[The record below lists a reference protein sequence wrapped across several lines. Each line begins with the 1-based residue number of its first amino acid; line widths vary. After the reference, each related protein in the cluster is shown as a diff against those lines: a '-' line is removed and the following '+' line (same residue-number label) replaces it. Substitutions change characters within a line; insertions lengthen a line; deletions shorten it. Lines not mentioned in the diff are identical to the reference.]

1 MKAPPSPA
9 TAWALARAASCGCI
23 GSPCVGDD
31 RRDPMPSEGARRPG
45 DPACGRCYRAADRP
59 GGDDMADEPKTT
71 MKPSGIKQ
79 RNKIVM
85 TQDEIDEFL
94 QGRHSLT
101 MSTIAGDG
109 SIHSIA
115 MWYGFLEGAVA
126 IESKAKAQKV
136 VNLRRN
142 PTMTMLVEDGETYEE
157 LRGVSLVGKA
167 EIVEEPDRV
176 WDLGVSVFSRY
187 NAPYTEEM
195 KPFVEIMLNKRVVV
209 KMNVEKVISWDHR
222 KLGGGY

>member
-1 MKAPPSPA
+1 M
-9 TAWALARAASCGCI
+9 GH
-23 GSPCVGDD
+23 GV
-31 RRDPMPSEGARRPG
+31 
-45 DPACGRCYRAADRP
+45 
-59 GGDDMADEPKTT
+59 
-71 MKPSGIKQ
+71 KQ
-79 RNKIVM
+79 RSLVAM
-85 TQDEIDEFL
+85 TPAEVDAFL
-94 QGRHSLT
+94 AEDHS
-101 MSTIAGDG
+101 MSMATLNADG
-109 SIHSIA
+109 SIHSVA

-195 KPFVEIMLNKRVVV
+195 KPFVEIMLN
-209 KMNVEKVISWDHR
+209 
-222 KLGGGY
+222 